1 MKLTSKAFSNNE
13 AIPARYSCQGDKIN
27 PQLGI
32 GGVPQGAGALAL
44 VVDDPDAPGGT
55 FDHWVMW
62 NLPPELRE
70 IPENWAPEPGVN
82 LGANGA
88 GSNEWYPPCPPS
100 GMHHYHFKLYAL
112 DRKLNLA
119 EGSSKAELE
128 GAMQGHVV
136 AQTELVGTYTKQ

>member
-1 MKLTSKAFSNNE
+1 
-13 AIPARYSCQGDKIN
+13 
-27 PQLGI
+27 
-32 GGVPQGAGALAL
+32 
-44 VVDDPDAPGGT
+44 
-55 FDHWVMW
+55 MW